1 MPKLPRK
8 AILLHLLRRMK
19 KIVIPIIA
27 IAALVTSCSDAD
39 FLGGKYEYENGYYMD
54 ASEAGIPNPGE
65 EQEGDRFDKIV
76 ENDFIDTETQPSSTF
91 SVDADGAAYAYM
103 RRCINQGRFPSANA
117 VRIEEY
123 LNYFTFN
130 YSDPQDGKGV
140 GLNAEAGPCP
150 WNPEHKLL
158 RLGIKGKTLEKDP
171 VANFVFLIDISGSMS
186 SSDKLPLLKR
196 GLITMLD
203 YMNQNDRVAIVT
215 YASGEKLELKS
226 TPVSEKDK
234 IVKVIKNLAAY
245 GSTSGAS
252 AMKMAY
258 EEALK
263 NFIQDGNNRVIMGT
277 DGDFNVGITSTDA
290 ICEFVQDYA
299 SKGIYITVCGFGSG
313 NLNDSMMEKVS
324 NSGNGT
330 YEYIDS
336 ETELTKVF
344 VNERSRFVT
353 VANDCKTQVTF
364 NKDVVKQYR
373 LIGYENRMLQNED
386 FENDKVDAAEI
397 GAGQTI
403 TALYELVMADGEGS
417 IGTFDFRY
425 KDAIGGESIPL
436 SMELPAASDKTS
448 ENLQFASALAAWG
461 LWLRDSQYKGTADAQ
476 MVLDLANQSIGEDQ
490 YGLRKEFVE
499 LVKKSQQIK

>member
-1 MPKLPRK
+1 M
-8 AILLHLLRRMK
+8 I
-19 KIVIPIIA
+19 
-27 IAALVTSCSDAD
+27 
-39 FLGGKYEYENGYYMD
+39 GGKYSYDNGYYTMD
-54 ASEAGIPNPGE
+54 MNGAREPGQE
-65 EQEGDRFDKIV
+65 GEGDRFDKIV
-76 ENDFIDTETQPSSTF
+76 ENEFIDTETEPVSTF

-103 RRCINQGRFPSANA
+103 RRCINNGFFPIANA

-140 GLNAEAGPCP
+140 ALNAEAGPCP
-150 WNPEHKLL
+150 WNAEHKLL

-186 SSDKLPLLKR
+186 SNDKLPLLKQ

-203 YMNQNDRVAIVT
+203 YMRPEDRVAIVT
-215 YASGEKLELKS
+215 YASGEKLELQS
-226 TPVSEKDK
+226 TPVSRKDA
-234 IVKVIKNLAAY
+234 IVKVIKKLAAS
-245 GSTSGAS
+245 GSTNGAS

-263 NFIQDGNNRVIMGT
+263 NYIQDGNNRVIMGT
-277 DGDFNVGITSTDA
+277 DGDFNVGLTDTDA
-290 ICEFVQDYA
+290 ICEFVQNYA
-299 SKGIYITVCGFGSG
+299 AKGIYITICGFGSG

-336 ETELTKVF
+336 ENELTKVF

-353 VANDCKTQVTF
+353 VANDCKAQVTF

-373 LIGYENRMLQNED
+373 LIGYENRVLQNDD

-403 TALYELVMADGEGS
+403 TALYELVMASDEGS
-417 IGTFDFRY
+417 VGNFDFRY
-425 KDAIGGESIPL
+425 KEAIGGESIPL
-436 SMELPAASDKTS
+436 SLELPAVSDKTS

-461 LWLRDSQYKGTADAQ
+461 LWLRDSKYAGTANAE
-476 MVLDLANQSIGEDQ
+476 MVLDLAKGSLGQDP

-499 LVKKSQQIK
+499 LVQKSQNNK

>member
-1 MPKLPRK
+1 
-8 AILLHLLRRMK
+8 MK
-19 KIVIPIIA
+19 RNIIPIIA
-27 IAALVTSCSDAD
+27 LLALTVSCSKAFDMI
-39 FLGGKYEYENGYYMD
+39 GGKYSYDNGYYTMD
-54 ASEAGIPNPGE
+54 MNGAREPGQE
-65 EQEGDRFDKIV
+65 GEGDRFDKIV
-76 ENDFIDTETQPSSTF
+76 ENEFIDTETEPVSTF

-103 RRCINQGRFPSANA
+103 RRCINNGFFPIANA

-140 GLNAEAGPCP
+140 ALNAEAGPCP
-150 WNPEHKLL
+150 WNAEHKLL

-186 SSDKLPLLKR
+186 SNDKLPLLKQ

-203 YMNQNDRVAIVT
+203 YMRPEDRVAIVT
-215 YASGEKLELKS
+215 YASGEKLELQS
-226 TPVSEKDK
+226 TPVSRKDA
-234 IVKVIKNLAAY
+234 IVKVIKKLAAS
-245 GSTSGAS
+245 GSTNGAS

-263 NFIQDGNNRVIMGT
+263 NYIQDGNNRVIMGT
-277 DGDFNVGITSTDA
+277 DGDFNVGLTDTDA
-290 ICEFVQDYA
+290 ICEFVQNYA
-299 SKGIYITVCGFGSG
+299 AKGIYITICGFGSG

-336 ETELTKVF
+336 ENELTKVF

-353 VANDCKTQVTF
+353 VANDCKAQVTF

-373 LIGYENRMLQNED
+373 LIGYENRVLQNDD

-403 TALYELVMADGEGS
+403 TALYELVMASDEGS
-417 IGTFDFRY
+417 VGNFDFRY
-425 KDAIGGESIPL
+425 KEAIGGESIPL
-436 SMELPAASDKTS
+436 SLELPAVSDKTS

-461 LWLRDSQYKGTADAQ
+461 LWLRDSKYAGTANAE
-476 MVLDLANQSIGEDQ
+476 MVLDLAKGSLGQDP

-499 LVKKSQQIK
+499 LVQKSQNNK